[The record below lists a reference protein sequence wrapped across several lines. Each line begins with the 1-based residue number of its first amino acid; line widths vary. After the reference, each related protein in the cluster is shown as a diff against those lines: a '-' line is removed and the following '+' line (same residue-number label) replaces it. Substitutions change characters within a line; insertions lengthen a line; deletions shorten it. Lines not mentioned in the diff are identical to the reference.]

1 MFGLL
6 DYSEKVIGRRVHDLT
21 LLTVDSEH
29 CVINDDHVI
38 LWPIFGSKTDNSDY
52 RQSGWKLLKNQRS
65 KNLDPVFWINNCE
78 KLLRDRRKTAKCTNL
93 FLHLRG
99 QAKAASRTVIASW
112 VKSALA
118 EAGII
123 ASPGSIRS
131 AVASKNWADNVPVDE
146 ILSRG
151 NWRSGNTFRQFY
163 RREVIPVTAH
173 SSVTSAFVPCD

>member
-1 MFGLL
+1 M
-6 DYSEKVIGRRVHDLT
+6 
-21 LLTVDSEH
+21 
-29 CVINDDHVI
+29 N
-38 LWPIFGSKTDNSDY
+38 GSHFL